1 MDAPISD
8 SIKPLPSFII
18 CRDLKSCLP
27 TSRESA
33 SCRPACI
40 TALAPALW
48 TNGPTCTLAALR
60 RTFRWGNRLDT
71 SVDTFYY
78 RIRTCTP
85 PTFYTYSLVLITFRA
100 PHIPPHRWL
109 PHPSLARM
117 PLDQQYLESLYWAVS
132 VTTGL
137 GNDIVAGNATEVLFT
152 SVIVVFGLIIYS
164 ILLGSATSALQN
176 KDSAAADKRNKLDR
190 VGDYLR
196 YRKVPVFF
204 QKVRA
209 LQIDMFIGSTIEIQH
224 RNSL

>member
-1 MDAPISD
+1 MCRCGVDAPISD

-117 PLDQQYLESLYWAVS
+117 PLDQLGRIGHDRPWKRHRGRECDRGSFHVS
-132 VTTGL
+132 DRRLWTHH
-137 GNDIVAGNATEVLFT
+137 
-152 SVIVVFGLIIYS
+152 
-164 ILLGSATSALQN
+164 LQHPPRQRHFCSP
-176 KDSAAADKRNKLDR
+176 KQRLCGGR
-190 VGDYLR
+190 
-196 YRKVPVFF
+196 
-204 QKVRA
+204 
-209 LQIDMFIGSTIEIQH
+209 
-224 RNSL
+224 